1 MHEHVPNALLHR
13 DVKAENVL
21 LADGMRRVV
30 LADLGTAKQ
39 VKLLGCALVDDSAI
53 AVRIIAVQS
62 CRNVSRRRVQAATSM
77 GASAT
82 SLGGVGTEYWC
93 APARALCPMLQQNS
107 DEVLIR
113 CSPRCAPE

>member
-1 MHEHVPNALLHR
+1 MRPRRILKCTAGALVAMHEHVPNALLHR

-39 VKLLGCALVDDSAI
+39 VKLLGCALADDSTI

-62 CRNVSRRRVQAATSM
+62 CRNASRRRVQAATSM

-93 APARALCPMLQQNS
+93 APARAPYALAEQ
-107 DEVLIR
+107 
-113 CSPRCAPE
+113 